1 MKHIRSILCLFLVLF
16 ALAACSPARKD
27 PLHLWINAVITRID
41 AANETITVRDSDEG
55 GPLGE
60 ACSIDCSEIFLIY
73 CNYETGDV
81 KDISFADLQVGD
93 EVLLSVR
100 ESVLDAFQAGEG
112 GESTLQI
119 EQLQLGT
126 QRLE

>member
-1 MKHIRSILCLFLVLF
+1 M
-16 ALAACSPARKD
+16 
-27 PLHLWINAVITRID
+27 
-41 AANETITVRDSDEG
+41 
-55 GPLGE
+55 GE

-81 KDISFADLQVGD
+81 RDISFADLQVGD

-100 ESVLDAFQAGEG
+100 ESVLDAFQAGD
-112 GESTLQI
+112 TLQI

>member
-16 ALAACSPARKD
+16 ALAACSPPKKD
-27 PLHLWINAVITRID
+27 PLHLGINAVITQID

-60 ACSIDCSEIFLIY
+60 ACSIDCSEIPLIY
-73 CNYETGDV
+73 CNYETHEV
-81 KDISFADLQVGD
+81 RDISFADLQPEDAVI
-93 EVLLSVR
+93 LSVR
-100 ESVLDAFQAGEG
+100 QSVLEAFRAGDG
-112 GESTLQI
+112 GESTFQI

-126 QRLE
+126 QRPE

>member
-1 MKHIRSILCLFLVLF
+1 M
-16 ALAACSPARKD
+16 
-27 PLHLWINAVITRID
+27 
-41 AANETITVRDSDEG
+41 
-55 GPLGE
+55 GE